1 MLLYALRR
9 LIYLVPVAFGVSLLV
24 FALVHLAPGD
34 PISAIVPPDAP
45 KEVVDKLKE
54 YYGFDKP
61 LPVQYIRWLT
71 VTLSGDFGTSIGT
84 GRPVVDEVGS
94 AFGNTIILAIAA
106 SLLAFSLA
114 IVLGTAAAYAKS
126 RAVDR
131 LVTLI
136 SLMGVSVPHFWLA
149 IVLVIVFSV
158 EFGWL
163 PPMGIGPENATGWSF
178 DRAHLA
184 HMVLPTIALSVIPL
198 GVMTR
203 TVRSTIKE
211 ILSMEFVTALQAK
224 GMNDRQILFHVLK
237 NAAPTCL
244 AVMGLQA
251 GNLIGGTLGIT
262 AGFSGGWVNM
272 MIMRIMDVF
281 YAFPSVLLAISLS
294 GAMGAGAENTLIALT
309 LVFIPPICRVSESV
323 TTQVRGFDFV
333 DAARA
338 SGASALTIVRVHV
351 LGNVLG
357 PILVY
362 ATSLISI
369 SIILAAGLSFLGL
382 GVTPPVAEWGLMLN
396 TLRQAIYVNPVLA
409 ALPGVMIFITSICFN
424 LMSDGLRAAMDV
436 KA

>member
-24 FALVHLAPGD
+24 FALVHMAPGD
-34 PISAIVPPDAP
+34 AISAIVPPDAP

-61 LPVQYIRWLT
+61 LPVQYFRWLI

-84 GRPVVDEVGS
+84 GRPVSQEVGS

-106 SLLAFSLA
+106 CLLAFSLA

-126 RAVDR
+126 RIVDR
-131 LVTLI
+131 LVTSIALV
-136 SLMGVSVPHFWLA
+136 GVSVPHFWLA
-149 IVLVIVFSV
+149 IVLVIIFSV
-158 EFGWL
+158 ELGWL
-163 PPMGIGPENATGWSF
+163 PPMGLGPENATGWRL
-178 DRAHLA
+178 DGAHLA

-251 GNLIGGTLGIT
+251 GNLIGGSILIETVFAWPGT
-262 AGFSGGWVNM
+262 GF
-272 MIMRIMDVF
+272 
-281 YAFPSVLLAISLS
+281 LLNSAIFRRDLPILQ
-294 GAMGAGAENTLIALT
+294 GTT
-309 LVFIPPICRVSESV
+309 LVLAFFFMMLNLAVDIVQ
-323 TTQVRGFDFV
+323 TFV
-333 DAARA
+333 DPRIKR
-338 SGASALTIVRVHV
+338 G
-351 LGNVLG
+351 
-357 PILVY
+357 
-362 ATSLISI
+362 
-369 SIILAAGLSFLGL
+369 
-382 GVTPPVAEWGLMLN
+382 
-396 TLRQAIYVNPVLA
+396 
-409 ALPGVMIFITSICFN
+409 
-424 LMSDGLRAAMDV
+424 
-436 KA
+436 